1 MSDVLINDISKLKVV
16 ITGLNGN
23 KYDVTKNVTVIR
35 IYESIDSYFLSGAM
49 SMYDDSGLMHRV
61 PLIGQ
66 EYVSIEFVKDKIEH
80 KLSFRLVDVHET
92 TKIRKD
98 TSGLKFRLIS
108 EKEFL
113 NSASTFSRSFSGS
126 TTAIISKI
134 HSDYLNEDVRIYDG
148 GASSMNIVFPFI
160 KPYTAISK
168 ILEESYSVDGS
179 PLFLFETLKSVN
191 TPKIRSINAM
201 MSSESVH
208 DIGEK
213 LLFNVGEGGSSVRS
227 MEEDRHQIETIKQ
240 EGAYDTLDLLSRG
253 AYASNVSIYDITAKS
268 FNNVVFNYTKD
279 APTSNPEHISNQYK
293 LNESEVSNLSN
304 AQHHILSHN
313 SSAFENALNNFGTI
327 EPKSTLIRKSYVRR
341 MALSTL
347 NILLDPLKDIECGDC
362 VTIKIQQNVPQL
374 GKLTEDK
381 VSSGKYMIS
390 AIAHII
396 KGGKY
401 KMSVE
406 LIRDGIGI
414 EHKDKK

>member
-23 KYDVTKNVTVIR
+23 KYDISKNVTVIR

-49 SMYDDSGLMHRV
+49 SMYDDSGLIHRV

-66 EYVSIEFVKDKIEH
+66 EYVSIEFTKDKIEH

-126 TTAIISKI
+126 TTSIISQI
-134 HSDYLNEDVRIYDG
+134 HSGYLNESVRIYDG

-168 ILEESYSVDGS
+168 ILEESYSIDGS

-201 MSSESVH
+201 MSSDSVH
-208 DIGEK
+208 DIGER
-213 LLFNVGEGGSSVRS
+213 LLFNTGEGGSSVRS

-240 EGAYDTLDLLSRG
+240 EGAYDTLDMLSRG

-268 FNNVVFNYTKD
+268 FNNVVFNYTTD

-293 LNESEVSNLSN
+293 LNDSEVSNLSN

-313 SSAFENALNNFGTI
+313 NSAFENSLSNFGTI

-347 NILLDPLKDIECGDC
+347 NILVDPLKDIECGDC

-374 GKLTEDK
+374 GNLVEDK